1 MAGPGAARYCREMK
15 KKARTR
21 LRTFGALAVAGA
33 LGLTV
38 SADTPAG
45 RETFTFFA
53 VNMGSSTRATST
65 SHVKITVD
73 RWSTA
78 EDTRRLVSAY
88 KESGDAALLKEL
100 QKMKPLGRLS
110 TPDSIGYEL
119 RYASS
124 TTLASGARRVLIATD
139 RPLSYWETV
148 NRPRSV
154 DYPFTFIEM
163 RIGPDGKGEG
173 KLTLATRVN
182 ALGDQIE
189 LENYDLAPVQLS
201 SITASRK

>member
-1 MAGPGAARYCREMK
+1 MK
-15 KKARTR
+15 KSSRTR
-21 LRTFGALAVAGA
+21 LRLFAALAIGA
-33 LGLTV
+33 TLGLTV

-45 RETFTFFA
+45 RETFTGFA
-53 VNMGSSTRATST
+53 VDIGGSNRPTST

-88 KESGDAALLKEL
+88 RESGDTALLKEL

-110 TPDSIGYEL
+110 TPDSIGYDL
-119 RYASS
+119 RYASQ
-124 TTLASGARRVLIATD
+124 TMLASGARRVLIATD

-182 ALGDQIE
+182 AIGDQIE